1 MTPWLFL
8 HLQTP
13 VQMTACN
20 TAPCPMGSLASP
32 VQGRPLAPAHT
43 SSGIIPPTQIWEPSS
58 TLHHSPVH
66 STRRACGWLP
76 RGLGWQE
83 LREGHWFLQPPL
95 PLCSCLAQ
103 AHSVLHLDRPC
114 CHPGA
119 SFMQQPRQPSMFL
132 GAPGYQAYL
141 TYCPQ
146 LRELFHKPGPLGP

>member
-1 MTPWLFL
+1 MVIFTSPDACPNDCLQHCSVSDGLLGLTRPGKTPGSSP
-8 HLQTP
+8 HL
-13 VQMTACN
+13 
-20 TAPCPMGSLASP
+20 L
-32 VQGRPLAPAHT
+32 R
-43 SSGIIPPTQIWEPSS
+43 
-58 TLHHSPVH
+58 HHSSHANLGAILH
-66 STRRACGWLP
+66 SSSLSCAFHQEGVWLAAQRAGVA
-76 RGLGWQE
+76 RA
-83 LREGHWFLQPPL
+83 EGRSLWFLQPPL